1 MDNELVSDSLF
12 GESQGRRDP
21 DYTYTQD
28 FYKMFPYY
36 LSIGMTPEQYWDG
49 DPMLVKYYR
58 EAECLRRQRVNEELW
73 LQGLYVYEAICDVA
87 PVLHAFAKR
96 GTKAHP
102 YIDAPYP
109 IDRVQKELQEET
121 KEKAVFDKGMVK
133 MEAFMAAHNKKFA
146 EKSKSK

>member
-12 GESQGRRDP
+12 SESQGRRDP

-49 DPMLVKYYR
+49 DPILVKYYR
-58 EAECLRRQRVNEELW
+58 EAERFRRQRVNEELW

-96 GTKAHP
+96 GTKVHP
-102 YIDAPYP
+102 YADAPYP
-109 IDRVQKELQEET
+109 IDKVQKELQDEN